1 MPLQGTRNHNFLFS
15 SRWYRQGRTEIGVLP
30 NDTDGPLQTN
40 FGGHDGLI
48 LGPLKK
54 RFIIAGDYGIA
65 LTRNFCIVPTQA
77 DMQAAVITP
86 DFATPDWADKMRMCN
101 AQLWQGGHASTT
113 IV

>member
-15 SRWYRQGRTEIGVLP
+15 SRWYRQGRTEIVLP
-30 NDTDGPLQTN
+30 NDTDGPLQSR

-48 LGPLKK
+48 MVRLKK
-54 RFIIAGDYGIA
+54 RFIIAGDNGIVP
-65 LTRNFCIVPTQA
+65 THNFCIVPTQA
-77 DMQAAVITP
+77 EMQAAVITP
-86 DFATPDWADKMRMCN
+86 DFTMPDWADKMRMCN